1 MSNLSDIGF
10 PVAGEQD
17 VNEILMSALTR
28 VSELSCP
35 PFGSYYRHADPSGA
49 ELFIQGNADQE
60 LVGFN
65 PAFAE
70 GSRVRLILL
79 RSLERDTSDLDGGFV
94 CRHLEG
100 GPTFVFDTPDFRRYK
115 GISFPR
121 EIEAELTAFASADLA
136 VAGSSDISQEE
147 VVSFGIESIS
157 VVSEEDASSKIPPQ
171 AHVRIVA
178 SVSDSELR
186 ENELTRASFAL
197 IDAEAGPFNIRIA
210 SDPKLFDKLPESGD
224 RISGSFWLSGK
235 LLED

>member
-17 VNEILMSALTR
+17 VNEILMSALKR

-65 PAFAE
+65 PAFAK
-70 GSRVRLILL
+70 GSRTRLVLL
-79 RSLERDTSDLDGGFV
+79 RSVERDTSVLDGGFV
-94 CRHLEG
+94 CRQG
-100 GPTFVFDTPDFRRYK
+100 ADGPPFVFDTPDFRRYK

-121 EIEAELTAFASADLA
+121 EIDAELTAFASADLA
-136 VAGSSDISQEE
+136 VASSSENSAEEQISIAAT
-147 VVSFGIESIS
+147 VSY
-157 VVSEEDASSKIPPQ
+157 
-171 AHVRIVA
+171 
-178 SVSDSELR
+178 SELR
-186 ENELTRASFAL
+186 ENELTGASFAL
-197 IDAEAGPFNIRIA
+197 IDADAGPLKIRIV
-210 SDPKLFDKLPESGD
+210 SDPRLFDKLPGNGD

-235 LLED
+235 LTED